1 MQTVAYIL
9 LVDDEVDWLD
19 TISLILETTG
29 YRVLTA
35 ANGVEALAIL
45 QTQAVDLILSD
56 VSMPQMNGYQLY
68 KYVRQHSQWA
78 LIPFIFLTGQRT
90 LNSDIRYGKKLRV
103 DDYLTKPIHFENLL
117 STVGGK
123 LKRARQ
129 LNAAGHT
136 TL

>member
-1 MQTVAYIL
+1 MQTVASIL

-19 TISLILETTG
+19 TVSLILETTG

-35 ANGVEALAIL
+35 ANGVEALAVL
-45 QTQAVDLILSD
+45 QTQTVDLILSD

-68 KYVRQHSQWA
+68 KYVRQNPQWA
-78 LIPFIFLTGQRT
+78 LITFIFLTGRRT
-90 LNSDIRYGKKLRV
+90 LDSDIRKRKKLGV

-117 STVGGK
+117 STVNGK

-129 LNAAGHT
+129 LNAAACT